1 MQLGS
6 SILHKLNQIVRI
18 NMFQDK
24 FFPNVF
30 AVNFM
35 YTTPQTEKESA
46 SQLL

>member
-6 SILHKLNQIVRI
+6 SILHKLNQLVRI

-35 YTTPQTEKESA
+35 YTSPQKESA